1 MNKCSKY
8 IEEIYLHP
16 KVKDLISKIK
26 PIELQDD
33 LKQEMALALLSIDC
47 KKILKLHKENKLID
61 YTLKTIWLMGTSS
74 TSGFYSKFK
83 KINNIDFYD
92 LQTVSSST
100 SDKPYKLAKSVLNAK
115 IDKSPNDAH
124 ESIIFN
130 KYVELN
136 SSVKVADYFKIPK
149 SHVFMVVKKTRNELK
164 KILNNDN

>member
-26 PIELQDD
+26 PAELQDD

-83 KINNIDFYD
+83 KINNIDF
-92 LQTVSSST
+92 LP
-100 SDKPYKLAKSVLNAK
+100 KFAK
-115 IDKSPNDAH
+115 
-124 ESIIFN
+124 
-130 KYVELN
+130 
-136 SSVKVADYFKIPK
+136 
-149 SHVFMVVKKTRNELK
+149 
-164 KILNNDN
+164 